1 MAIEDCKKGQAIA
14 EAKANKGNNELA
26 MELFYRAA
34 ECWNRWE
41 SFVKAAK
48 AYERAY
54 EHGML
59 CHDCNAAIDYLLNG
73 AMAWIQQGEYEKFE
87 LDYQIA
93 AEGHIMAA
101 EKDKNPHHF
110 IDGAFCAIVGGDIDL
125 AKELI
130 HASVETLKGT
140 AKEKTNLAL
149 MLLEYQFGDADRYIQ
164 SALTRVLDRDGVKEA
179 RQAFT
184 LTFEGFVRT
193 SLESEAAVTATSLS
207 ESTGLSKDKVE
218 SLVRKGTRNGHIP
231 AFLDEETLELIVDTD
246 RFDLSRLRRRKGPIQ
261 SRELEDP
268 GAWDMDLE

>member
-1 MAIEDCKKGQAIA
+1 MAIEDCKEAQAIA
-14 EAKANKGNNELA
+14 EARAKKGNNKVA
-26 MELFYRAA
+26 MKLFYKTA

-41 SFVKAAK
+41 SFVKAAQ

-59 CHDCNAAIDYLLNG
+59 CHEYSTAIDYLLKG
-73 AMAWIQQGEYEKFE
+73 AMAWMRQGEYEKFE

-101 EKDKNPHHF
+101 EKDKNPQHF
-110 IDGAFCAIVGGDIDL
+110 IEGAFCAIVGGDIDF

-149 MLLEYQFGDADRYIQ
+149 MLLEYQFGDADRYIE
-164 SALTRVLDRDGVKEA
+164 SALKRVLDRKGVKKV
-179 RQAFT
+179 RQIFT

-193 SLESEAAVTATSLS
+193 SLESEAAVTVRSLS
-207 ESTGLSKDKVE
+207 ESTGLSEDVVE
-218 SLVRKGTRNGHIP
+218 SLVRRGTRNGHIP
-231 AFLDEETLELIVDTD
+231 AFLDEETLELIVDSD
-246 RFDLSRLRRRKGPIQ
+246 RFDLSRLKRRKGPIQ

-268 GAWDMDLE
+268 GAWDMELD